1 MPTSPCGPT
10 CLPRRGHHD
19 RVGPARVALRF
30 TRAFVVFLVGAAL
43 VAVLPFVPHDR
54 RRVLFGRWFG
64 LVLNAFGV
72 EVVLRDAQRLDVTG
86 PVLVACNHVSW
97 LDVIAL
103 QSVRPMRLLAKAE
116 VRDWPVVGGIAAR
129 AGTLFIE
136 REGLRSLPAAVNRVA
151 EALRGGS
158 MIGVYP
164 EGTTWCG
171 RASGRHR
178 PAVFQAAVEA
188 DALVQPVALR
198 YRVAGRPSTAA
209 AFVGDAT
216 LLSSLVSVAR
226 TRGLVLE
233 LSALPPWDARTV
245 SDRRELARRVEV
257 AIRSETEPALLRT
270 EHLVAA

>member
-1 MPTSPCGPT
+1 MSPCGPT
-10 CLPRRGHHD
+10 CLPRRGNHD
-19 RVGPARVALRF
+19 EVGTARMVLRF
-30 TRAFVVFLVGAAL
+30 VRAFAVLVAGAAL
-43 VAVLPFVPHDR
+43 VALLPLVPLDR

-64 LVLNAFGV
+64 VLLDAFGV
-72 EVVLRDAQRLDVTG
+72 ELVLRDVERLGVTG
-86 PVLVACNHVSW
+86 GVLVACNHISW
-97 LDVIAL
+97 LDVLAL

-116 VRDWPVVGGIAAR
+116 VREWPLVGAVAAR

-136 REGLRSLPAAVNRVA
+136 REGLRSLPAAVKRVA

-158 MIGVYP
+158 MLGVYP

-171 RASGRHR
+171 VASGAHR

-188 DALVQPVALR
+188 EALVQPVALR
-198 YRVAGRPSTAA
+198 YHVAGRPSTAA

-245 SDRRELARRVEV
+245 SDRRELARRVED
-257 AIRSETEPALLRT
+257 AIRSETEPELLRT